1 MAADH
6 RTRWSAT
13 TQRRLPAPTR
23 IQTSRTTSTAISAL
37 RVSDVVLAFDARADK
52 GRGALVPRRVTWAYR
67 NTTTEWIRLRWFD
80 GAAQEVITSPGHH
93 FLDELGGFPTIEEMT
108 RTGSAQTVLASGVV
122 TQVTDE
128 GINFWTDT
136 APVFERAMGQCGG
149 LGNRPSVTG
158 EIAS

>member
-23 IQTSRTTSTAISAL
+23 IQTSRTASTAISAL

-93 FLDELGGFPTIEEMT
+93 FLDELGKFPTIEEMT
-108 RTGSAQTVLASGVV
+108 RTGSA
-122 TQVTDE
+122 
-128 GINFWTDT
+128 
-136 APVFERAMGQCGG
+136 
-149 LGNRPSVTG
+149 
-158 EIAS
+158 